1 MQGAFGDEAQVPF
14 RASRKIFRH
23 DLTVAEQRFALA
35 ETLAHLDEKRSEAAG
50 SFDAKVRQHRC

>member
-23 DLTVAEQRFALA
+23 DPTVAEQRFALA
-35 ETLAHLDEKRSEAAG
+35 ETLAHLDEKRSEAARV
-50 SFDAKVRQHRC
+50 F